1 MTFKSL
7 IHKLSKIDP
16 NMIQNT
22 KVTVLL
28 DVEDL
33 SRMIRNTRGPY
44 ISLPLDLKQG
54 TGTIKAWFVKKEKK
68 NE

>member
-7 IHKLSKIDP
+7 IYRLSKIDP
-16 NMIQNT
+16 NTIQNT

-33 SRMIRNTRGPY
+33 SRMIRNARGPY

-54 TGTIKAWFVKKEKK
+54 TGTMKAWFVKKEKK
-68 NE
+68 DD